1 LLEILTEDRPNP
13 EQISNLS
20 LFFHRACEV
29 LWLPQYAS
37 FGATK
42 EKLLHQK
49 EFVMSLKDSL
59 QRKLQTQTDAWRKQ
73 IDKLRQ
79 DAETRKAKAED
90 DKAEAQIQQDVSK
103 KIQELEASIDS
114 ALGKL
119 EELRS
124 AGEDKLKDLKKQID
138 SWFSGDAR

>member
-1 LLEILTEDRPNP
+1 
-13 EQISNLS
+13 
-20 LFFHRACEV
+20 
-29 LWLPQYAS
+29 
-37 FGATK
+37 
-42 EKLLHQK
+42 
-49 EFVMSLKDSL
+49 MSLKDSL